1 MIKTLLRVK
10 VWISTYQEDF
20 GMNNIELCEKI
31 SAALKGSKAK
41 AKKFEDLV
49 AVHFNLLDVSENMY
63 IEVKDGV
70 LSIMPY
76 EYNDRQA
83 SVTAS
88 TETLEKIFTGVLS
101 MDEAINAGYV
111 KVEGDCAKFKALQVL
126 VPEAKAEQK
135 LVEKKAADKKAPT
148 KKCAKPEIKEAA
160 EPAAK
165 AEAKPETKE
174 AAKPVVK
181 EEAKPAAKA
190 EVKADVK
197 TAPKADAKKPAAKK

>member
-1 MIKTLLRVK
+1 
-10 VWISTYQEDF
+10 
-20 GMNNIELCEKI
+20 MNNIELSEKI

-70 LSIMPY
+70 LSVMPY
-76 EYNDRQA
+76 EYNDKQA

-88 TETLEKIFTGVLS
+88 TETLEKIFTGALS

-111 KVEGDCAKFKALQVL
+111 KVEGDCAKFKALEVL
-126 VPEAKAEQK
+126 IPAAKEEQK
-135 LVEKKAADKKAPT
+135 PAEKKAPA
-148 KKCAKPEIKEAA
+148 KKCAAKPEVKETAKPA
-160 EPAAK
+160 VKEETKPAAK
-165 AEAKPETKE
+165 AEAKPAVKE
-174 AAKPVVK
+174 AV
-181 EEAKPAAKA
+181 KPAAKA

-197 TAPKADAKKPAAKK
+197 ADAKAAPAPKADVKKPAAKK